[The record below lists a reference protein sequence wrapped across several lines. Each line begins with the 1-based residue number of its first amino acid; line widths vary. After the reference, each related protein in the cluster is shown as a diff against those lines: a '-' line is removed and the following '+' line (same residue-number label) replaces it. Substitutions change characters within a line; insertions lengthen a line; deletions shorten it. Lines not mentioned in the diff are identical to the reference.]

1 MTEIKQVFVPDIG
14 DFKNIPIIELLVRPG
29 DIVKGEDPLISLES
43 DKATMEVPSPYAGIV
58 KEIYVREGDKVSEGT
73 LILIMEIN
81 EADSNADTSATIAS
95 LSLPVSD
102 DPPVKNISIP
112 TQTPNS
118 QFTQEPSVAPI
129 QVNETS
135 FIKAHASPSVRRF
148 ARELGVNLGLV
159 GGNGPKGRILRE
171 DVKTYV
177 KAQLSKQTNRS
188 DGLDLNLLPWPQV
201 DFAKFGSVESKS
213 LSRIQKMAGE
223 NLHRNWVMIPHVTQF
238 DEADITDL
246 EAKRKEF
253 NKTLQGGD
261 VKLTILTFLM
271 QATVAALKKFPDFN
285 SSLDRDNGEM
295 NLVIKNYYHLGFA
308 VDTLNGLMVPV
319 IRDVDQKDVATIA
332 KELSKLA
339 TNARE
344 GKLKPAE
351 MQGASFT
358 VSSLGGIGGTA
369 FTPIINAPEV
379 AILGVS
385 RASIKPAYLDGQFVP
400 RLILPL
406 SLSYDHRV
414 IDGASAT
421 RFTAYMVKELA
432 NMTHTSL

>member
-14 DFKNIPIIELLVRPG
+14 DFKNIPIIELLVQPG

-58 KEIYVREGDKVSEGT
+58 KEINVREGDKVSEGT

-81 EADSNADTSATIAS
+81 EADNIADTSATTAS
-95 LSLPVSD
+95 LSTLVAD
-102 DPPVKNISIP
+102 DPPVENISTP

-118 QFTQEPSVAPI
+118 QSTQKPSIASI
-129 QVNETS
+129 QVSETA
-135 FIKAHASPSVRRF
+135 FVKAHASPSVRRF

-159 GGNGPKGRILRE
+159 GGSGPKERILRE
-171 DVKTYV
+171 DIKTYV

-188 DGLDLNLLPWPQV
+188 DGLELNLLPWPQV

-213 LSRIQKMAGE
+213 LSRIQKMAGA

-246 EAKRKEF
+246 ETKRKEF
-253 NKTLQGGD
+253 NKTLQEGD
-261 VKLTILTFLM
+261 IKLTILAFLM

-308 VDTLNGLMVPV
+308 VDTLNGLVVPV
-319 IRDVDQKDVATIA
+319 IRDVDQKGVVTIA

-339 TNARE
+339 THARE
-344 GKLKPAE
+344 GKLKPTE

-385 RASIKPAYLDGQFVP
+385 RASIRPAYLDGHFVP

-421 RFTAYMVKELA
+421 RFTAYIVKELA